1 VRRSL
6 LWKLLA
12 INLLVVGVAM
22 TVASVHIG
30 GVADGIFMRLMKEFN
45 IETEAIHR
53 LFARDLRSSLFQAS
67 LIAAAIGLAL
77 SLVLF
82 WTVVRPV
89 HGMTAMAGQIASG
102 DYGARAPVASSDE
115 LGRLA
120 ESLNRMAAAL
130 ARLEQQRKDLVADV
144 AHELRT
150 PLSNLRGYLEA
161 IRDDVTPASGET
173 IALLHE
179 EVMRLV
185 RLVQALHE
193 LSLFDAR
200 QPHVRPQAADLDGVV
215 RRVLD
220 LRHADFAAR
229 GIAVRAEVQVR
240 EPVPADADLLA
251 QALHNLLDN
260 AVRYTPDGGAVT
272 VRAAGEGGAIR
283 IAVSNSGEGI
293 APEDLPFIFERFY
306 RGDKSRARTS
316 GGAGIGLAIVKEVA
330 RIHGGEV
337 GAASAAGETTV
348 WFSVAARVP
357 ALPHP
362 AVRPAPPTASTSPR
376 PSA

>member
-1 VRRSL
+1 MRPSL

-12 INLLVVGVAM
+12 INLLVVGVA
-22 TVASVHIG
+22 TAVAAVHIG

-45 IETEAIHR
+45 IETQAVHA
-53 LFARDLRSSLFQAS
+53 LFVRDLRSALLGAS
-67 LIAAAIGLAL
+67 LIAAAIGLLL

-82 WTVVRPV
+82 RTVVRPV
-89 HGMTAMAGQIASG
+89 RGMMTMAGRIAAG
-102 DYGARAPVASSDE
+102 DYGVRAPVTSSDE

-120 ESLNRMAAAL
+120 ASLNLMASAL
-130 ARLEQQRKDLVADV
+130 ARLERQRKDLVADV

-161 IRDDVTPASGET
+161 VRDGVTPASPET
-173 IALLHE
+173 VSLLHD

-200 QPHVRPQAADLDGVV
+200 LPDVRAEAVDPGAVV

-220 LRHADFAAR
+220 LRRGEFASR
-229 GIAVRAEVQVR
+229 GVAVREEIRTGVAVA
-240 EPVPADADLLA
+240 ADADLLT

-260 AVRYTPDGGAVT
+260 AARHTPDGGAVT
-272 VRAAGEGGAIR
+272 VRTVAETGAVR
-283 IAVSNSGEGI
+283 IAVTNTGEGI
-293 APEDLPFIFERFY
+293 DAADLPHIFERFY
-306 RGDKSRARTS
+306 RGDKSRARAS

-330 RIHGGEV
+330 RIHGGDV
-337 GAASAAGETTV
+337 GASSAGGETTV
-348 WFSVAARVP
+348 WFSIAARPSAAPTTPRLEEPVP
-357 ALPHP
+357 APT
-362 AVRPAPPTASTSPR
+362 ARPAP
-376 PSA
+376 

>member
-1 VRRSL
+1 MRPSL

-12 INLLVVGVAM
+12 INLLVVGVA
-22 TVASVHIG
+22 TAAAAVHIG
-30 GVADGIFMRLMKEFN
+30 GVADGIFMRLMKEFD
-45 IETEAIHR
+45 IETRAIHA
-53 LFARDLRSSLFQAS
+53 LFVRDLRSALLQVS
-67 LIAAAIGLAL
+67 LIAAAAGLAL

-82 WTVVRPV
+82 RAVVRPV
-89 HGMTAMAGQIASG
+89 RAMMTMAGRIAAG
-102 DYGARAPVASSDE
+102 DYGVRVPVTTSDE

-130 ARLEQQRKDLVADV
+130 ARLERQRTDLVADV

-161 IRDDVTPASGET
+161 VRDGVTPASAET
-173 IALLHE
+173 VALLHD

-200 QPHVRPQAADLDGVV
+200 TPQVRAGLVDPEAVV

-220 LRHADFAAR
+220 LRRPEFAAR
-229 GIAVRAEVQVR
+229 GVALREELRAGEAVA
-240 EPVPADADLLA
+240 ADADLLA

-260 AVRYTPDGGAVT
+260 AARYTPDRGAVT
-272 VRAAGEGGAIR
+272 VRAIAQDREVRIVVTNAGEE
-283 IAVSNSGEGI
+283 IA
-293 APEDLPFIFERFY
+293 AADLPHIFERFY
-306 RGDKSRARTS
+306 RGDKSRTRAS

-330 RIHGGEV
+330 RLHGGEV
-337 GAASAAGETTV
+337 GASSAGGQTTV
-348 WFSVAARVP
+348 WFSIAT
-357 ALPHP
+357 
-362 AVRPAPPTASTSPR
+362 RPTS
-376 PSA
+376 

>member
-1 VRRSL
+1 VRPSL

-12 INLLVVGVAM
+12 INLLVVGVA
-22 TVASVHIG
+22 TAAAAAHIG
-30 GVADGIFMRLMKEFN
+30 GVADGIFMRLMKEFK
-45 IETEAIHR
+45 IETQAVHA
-53 LFARDLRSSLFQAS
+53 LFVRDLRSSLLQAS
-67 LIAAAIGLAL
+67 LIAAATGLLL

-82 WTVVRPV
+82 RTVVRPV
-89 HGMTAMAGQIASG
+89 RAMMRMAGRIAAG
-102 DYGARAPVASSDE
+102 DYGVRAPVTSSDE

-130 ARLEQQRKDLVADV
+130 ARLERQRKDLVADV

-161 IRDDVTPASGET
+161 VRDGLTSASAET
-173 IALLHE
+173 VALLHD

-200 QPHVRPQAADLDGVV
+200 LPDARAEAVDPVAVV

-220 LRHADFAAR
+220 LRRPEFASR
-229 GIAVRAEVQVR
+229 GVALREEIGAGPAVA
-240 EPVPADADLLA
+240 ADADLLA

-260 AVRYTPDGGAVT
+260 AARYTPDGGAVT
-272 VRAAGEGGAIR
+272 VRAVAEDGAVR
-283 IAVSNSGEGI
+283 VGVTNTGAGI
-293 APEDLPFIFERFY
+293 APEDLPHIFERFY
-306 RGDKSRARTS
+306 RGDKSRARAS

-330 RIHGGEV
+330 RIHGGDV
-337 GAASAAGETTV
+337 GASSAGGETTV
-348 WFSVAARVP
+348 WFSVAAR
-357 ALPHP
+357 
-362 AVRPAPPTASTSPR
+362 PAP
-376 PSA
+376 